1 MISKIVRPRSLST
14 AFHLSRSDEPTSP
27 STAADII
34 ADIIKM
40 LRDQIADLEQK
51 IVAQKAKLRQERGP
65 APAPKKAKPA
75 PVRKQSTASAAP
87 KRSPGVNGSS
97 SSHANH
103 GHGNGHAAPAPQAS
117 PVPKKPRKSKDVS
130 YKDDDGGYGDSDE
143 EPEMSMTQ
151 KQELA
156 EKIQVADGDT
166 LSKAIKIIQTSTGL
180 DGVSLISLFSA
191 CLVVYRLFQFHRTH
205 SGQSLLAIAV
215 LTVQANDEIE
225 LDIDTLPPKVVSQLY
240 NLVCRGGAPRRN
252 GPGRPKGQAAVVGGK
267 KPGRK
272 ATGGYG
278 KRMMNEQEEAA
289 RIARME
295 AQLQS
300 FDAQPGGQAG
310 YESESS
316 EEDESEEE

>member
-14 AFHLSRSDEPTSP
+14 AFHLSRSDETTSP

-180 DGVSLISLFSA
+180 DGVSFSFLQVFA
-191 CLVVYRLFQFHRTH
+191 DTRGADRHMMQLSSCMST
-205 SGQSLLAIAV
+205 AIAV